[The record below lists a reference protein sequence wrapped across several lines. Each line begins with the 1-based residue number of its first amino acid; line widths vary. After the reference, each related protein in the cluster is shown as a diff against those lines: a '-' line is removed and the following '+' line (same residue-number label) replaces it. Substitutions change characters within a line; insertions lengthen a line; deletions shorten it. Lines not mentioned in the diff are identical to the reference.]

1 MATQVPP
8 STNPI
13 PFANRPAPPTK
24 DLEIP
29 EDYKKTFRGRGTVS
43 KFVDPCEA
51 ARKASLDCLERAHYN
66 RSECMDFFTA
76 YKECKGNWLAQ
87 RKEDRMKG
95 RDTV

>member
-8 STNPI
+8 STNPT

-29 EDYKKTFRGRGTVS
+29 EDYKKTFR
-43 KFVDPCEA
+43 FVDPCEA